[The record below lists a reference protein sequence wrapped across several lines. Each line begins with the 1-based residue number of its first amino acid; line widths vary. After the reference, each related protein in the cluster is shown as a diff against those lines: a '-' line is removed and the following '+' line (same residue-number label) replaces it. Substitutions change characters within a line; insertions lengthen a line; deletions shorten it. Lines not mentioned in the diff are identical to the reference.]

1 VAEQDTVFR
10 RNFYHGIGD
19 MGSSNHNSDDTTFV
33 IVLVVLSMIILLAVP
48 FCVWV
53 YMETVEQRA
62 MVEVSIRKFNRMQ
75 QQQLEKDKV
84 EKEKTNT
91 HD

>member
-1 VAEQDTVFR
+1 
-10 RNFYHGIGD
+10 
-19 MGSSNHNSDDTTFV
+19 
-33 IVLVVLSMIILLAVP
+33 MIILLAVP

-84 EKEKTNT
+84 EKEKTNA

>member
-1 VAEQDTVFR
+1 
-10 RNFYHGIGD
+10 

-33 IVLVVLSMIILLAVP
+33 IVLVILSMIILLAVP

-62 MVEVSIRKFNRMQ
+62 MVEVSIRRFNKMQ
-75 QQQLEKDKV
+75 KQLEDELKKR
-84 EKEKTNT
+84 EESK
-91 HD
+91 

>member
-1 VAEQDTVFR
+1 
-10 RNFYHGIGD
+10 
-19 MGSSNHNSDDTTFV
+19 MGPSNHNSDDTTFV

-62 MVEVSIRKFNRMQ
+62 MIEVSIRRFNKMQ
-75 QQQLEKDKV
+75 KQLEDEQKKQG
-84 EKEKTNT
+84 ESK
-91 HD
+91 

>member
-1 VAEQDTVFR
+1 
-10 RNFYHGIGD
+10 
-19 MGSSNHNSDDTTFV
+19 MGPSNHNSDDTTFV

-62 MVEVSIRKFNRMQ
+62 MVEVSIRRFNKMQ
-75 QQQLEKDKV
+75 QQFEKDTAV
-84 EKEKTNT
+84 KEKPEAN
-91 HD
+91 D

>member
-1 VAEQDTVFR
+1 
-10 RNFYHGIGD
+10 
-19 MGSSNHNSDDTTFV
+19 
-33 IVLVVLSMIILLAVP
+33 
-48 FCVWV
+48 V

-84 EKEKTNT
+84 EKEKTNA

>member
-1 VAEQDTVFR
+1 
-10 RNFYHGIGD
+10 
-19 MGSSNHNSDDTTFV
+19 
-33 IVLVVLSMIILLAVP
+33 MIILLAVP

-53 YMETVEQRA
+53 YMETVEQRT